1 MEKVDY
7 IQDVKSEICLF
18 TMEGD
23 THLINNLLKNSSWTT
38 LSVSGKKDQDKWDC
52 FVLFRKYMNC
62 SDAHCF

>member
-38 LSVSGKKDQDKWDC
+38 LSVSGKKISINGT
-52 FVLFRKYMNC
+52 VLCCLENT
-62 SDAHCF
+62 